1 MAMKYQR
8 IEDLRVDH
16 DYTQGEIAERL
27 GCNREVYRRYEQGI
41 RDVPIWMLVKL
52 AEVYDCSTDYLL
64 GISDIKRHF
73 GK

>member
-1 MAMKYQR
+1 MKYQR

-41 RDVPIWMLVKL
+41 RDVPIWMLVRL
-52 AEVYDCSTDYLL
+52 AEIYDCSTDYLL

>member
-1 MAMKYQR
+1 MKYQR

-16 DYTQGEIAERL
+16 DYTQGDIAKKL

-41 RDVPIWMLVKL
+41 RDIPIWMLIQL
-52 AEVYDCSTDYLL
+52 AQIYDCSIDYLL
-64 GISDIKRHF
+64 GVSDVKRRF

>member
-1 MAMKYQR
+1 MKYQR